1 MRIQD
6 KDIETLIVTNMS
18 NQILFAISDKNMFG
32 SNTVKVFIENFPG
45 ELTLM
50 KTTDG
55 VVTVLESNA
64 IMTTD
69 SIFSTQEESKNISQS
84 DFVTIDGGQSVVD
97 PMLAE
102 EKSEPE
108 TQDIEIELT
117 AKDNENL
124 TLPDNVIEAKSDIS
138 KEVIEKVPP
147 DLLQKFLA
155 DFLERTKQQKE
166 AEENKDI
173 KEE

>member
-1 MRIQD
+1 
-6 KDIETLIVTNMS
+6 
-18 NQILFAISDKNMFG
+18 
-32 SNTVKVFIENFPG
+32 
-45 ELTLM
+45 
-50 KTTDG
+50 
-55 VVTVLESNA
+55 
-64 IMTTD
+64 
-69 SIFSTQEESKNISQS
+69 
-84 DFVTIDGGQSVVD
+84 
-97 PMLAE
+97 MLAE